1 MFIGNGVSQ
10 KFEID
15 EGYIFL
21 EMKHLPSKEMKIE
34 MTKIKKRE
42 TQLNVFE
49 ILNFIGICLS
59 IVSIR
64 YLDKRK
70 KKLLWKK

>member
-1 MFIGNGVSQ
+1 MFIGNSVGQ

-34 MTKIKKRE
+34 MNKIKERE
-42 TQLNVFE
+42 TQLNTYE

-59 IVSIR
+59 IISIR
-64 YLDKRK
+64 YLKK
-70 KKLLWKK
+70 KKLL